1 MSHAHYVNLYLAPIG
16 INVLQIDDGSGKRL
30 YELSPHQVADLVGM
44 GAHALA
50 SLNGM
55 IEGKKENE
63 RMAPP
68 NSINPAPDKFDIEAG
83 PGKVLAS
90 LDWPAPGALDEL
102 PEEPPIGIDPKFH
115 RGGILWNRLVKGTN
129 GDAFP
134 MQFVQAPANW
144 SPADVDAF
152 NYYRSGREKL
162 LMRQGVHPYR
172 MKPRQ
177 VDQVPTGGQSMR
189 SDQGPAANPNLL
201 DLATATSL
209 LAGR

>member
-44 GAHALA
+44 GAHALT

-63 RMAPP
+63 RMEPP

-115 RGGILWNRLVKGTN
+115 RGGILWNRLVKART
-129 GDAFP
+129 A
-134 MQFVQAPANW
+134 ML
-144 SPADVDAF
+144 SPCSSSRPRPIGLLRTWTPSTTTGAAV
-152 NYYRSGREKL
+152 RSF
-162 LMRQGVHPYR
+162 
-172 MKPRQ
+172 
-177 VDQVPTGGQSMR
+177 
-189 SDQGPAANPNLL
+189 
-201 DLATATSL
+201 
-209 LAGR
+209 